1 MKKSLLLICIA
12 LCIASCQSESGSVNP
27 VNKWVKMT
35 SYPFKNAN
43 NAAVVQGT
51 LVITDSASTA
61 VFFTGKLDGS
71 SWTATSA
78 SFGPVTSL
86 ISYGGGVYCV
96 AQGSGVNY
104 SSDLCQSWVQKN
116 NGLPNNNAISNLV
129 ATDIGLFVCGNGLYY
144 SNDKGDNWKD
154 ISIQGTTSVLSVV
167 YLDHTLI
174 ASTNKGLYNSMDN
187 GASWA
192 LLYSSS
198 GISNASITTFG
209 VFDNGIYAASSIV
222 ANSTVYA
229 SYDKGNSWIVS
240 SGLDILGA
248 NSFNAFEYHN
258 GTLYVASKHG
268 VFESIDNARHWV
280 FSGCDNALSFV
291 KVNNVLFA
299 GTASNGLWSTVLQE
313 SY

>member
-27 VNKWVKMT
+27 INQWVKIT
-35 SYPFKNAN
+35 SYPLQNAN
-43 NAAVVQGT
+43 NVLFLKDT
-51 LVITDSASTA
+51 LVVADSTA
-61 VFFTGKLDGS
+61 TPVFYKGKVNGS
-71 SWTATSA
+71 SWTTTSA
-78 SFGPVTSL
+78 SFGHVGSF
-86 ISYGGGVYCV
+86 ISYNGGLFCV
-96 AQGSGVNY
+96 AMGSTVNY
-104 SSDLCQSWVQKN
+104 SSDLCRTWVQKN
-116 NGLPNNNAISNLV
+116 NGLPNTVVISNLV

-144 SNDKGDNWKD
+144 SNDKGDNWKN

-174 ASTNKGLYNSMDN
+174 ASTNKGLYNSVDN
-187 GASWA
+187 GANWK

-291 KVNNVLFA
+291 KINNVLYT
-299 GTASNGLWSTVLQE
+299 GTASHGLWSTVLQE